1 MIEWQGYLI
10 NPKNIAYVTTVQVD
24 DDDHWAVKIS
34 FIGDTHILVHGT
46 KAQVESEF
54 IKFRQR
60 LVPTNL

>member
-1 MIEWQGYLI
+1 MLEWQGYLI
-10 NPKNIAYVTTVQVD
+10 DPKNIAYITTVQVTG
-24 DDDHWAVKIS
+24 DHWAVKIS
-34 FIGDTHILVHGT
+34 FVGDTHILVHGT